1 MDYQTIASLYLSPSA
16 DSVPVPVVPTTPARR
31 LRDAL
36 EPIATQGWWSPQSGS
51 RLEALGLGFLDGY
64 VWGRAASLG
73 EPVSSVVVAAF
84 GVFEPN
90 FLAATYEQGRSVA
103 SRDAVLA
110 QRELAAMES
119 LASVLGAQRESEASA
134 IADTLLTA
142 LRAMDGVGR
151 PLFSGL
157 RQLDVPSNG
166 FGQLWRA
173 AELVREHR
181 GDGHN
186 GACIAAGLDALSMNV
201 LTELWLGFGLGEY
214 SSSRGFSP
222 DALSACVAQLE
233 ATGAMQAGEL
243 TDVGRAGR
251 LAIEAATDTSQA
263 ALVAALGDDLDRIV
277 TVAESMS
284 DALLSAHTFPS
295 DPRKRAA
302 G

>member
-1 MDYQTIASLYLSPSA
+1 MDYQTIASLYLTAST
-16 DSVPVPVVPTTPARR
+16 DSVAVPVVPTTPARR

-84 GVFEPN
+84 GVFESN

-103 SRDAVLA
+103 ARDAVLA
-110 QRELAAMES
+110 QRELAAIES
-119 LASVLGAQRESEASA
+119 LTAVLGAQREDEAAA
-134 IADTLLTA
+134 IAGTLLIA
-142 LRAMDGVGR
+142 LRALDGVGR

-157 RQLDVPSNG
+157 RQLDVPTNG
-166 FGQLWRA
+166 FGRLWRA

-181 GDGHN
+181 GDGHI
-186 GACIAAGLDALSMNV
+186 GACIVAGLDALSMNV

-222 DALSACVAQLE
+222 DALATCVAQLE
-233 ATGAMQAGEL
+233 AMGWMQGGEL
-243 TDVGRAGR
+243 TDAGREAR
-251 LAIEAATDTSQA
+251 LAIEEATDVSQA
-263 ALVAALGDDLDRIV
+263 ALVTALGDDLDRIV
-277 TVAESMS
+277 TVAHSMS
-284 DALLSAHTFPS
+284 EMLLSAHMFPS

>member
-1 MDYQTIASLYLSPSA
+1 VDYQTIASVYLIPSA
-16 DSVPVPVVPTTPARR
+16 DSVAVPVVPITPARR

-73 EPVSSVVVAAF
+73 EPVSSVVVSAF
-84 GVFEPN
+84 GVFEPD
-90 FLAATYEQGRSVA
+90 FLVATYEQGRRVA
-103 SRDAVLA
+103 SRNAVLA
-110 QRELAAMES
+110 QRELAATES
-119 LASVLGAQRESEASA
+119 LTAVLGVSREGEAGA
-134 IADTLLTA
+134 IADSLLIA
-142 LRAMDGVGR
+142 LRALDGVGR

-157 RQLDVPSNG
+157 RQLDVPTDG
-166 FGQLWRA
+166 FGRLWRA

-181 GDGHN
+181 GDGHI

-214 SSSRGFSP
+214 SSTRGFNP
-222 DALSACVAQLE
+222 DALATCVAQLK
-233 ATGAMQAGEL
+233 AMGWLEAGEL
-243 TDVGRAGR
+243 TAQGRDAR
-251 LAIEAATDTSQA
+251 LAIEGATDVSQA
-263 ALVAALGDDLDRIV
+263 ALVNALGDGLDHIV
-277 TVAESMS
+277 IVANSMS

>member
-1 MDYQTIASLYLSPSA
+1 MDYQTIASLYLNPSA
-16 DSVPVPVVPTTPARR
+16 DSVAVPVVPTTAARR

-36 EPIATQGWWSPQSGS
+36 EPIATQGWWSPQSGA
-51 RLEALGLGFLDGY
+51 RLEALGLGFLEGY

-73 EPVSSVVVAAF
+73 EPASSVVVAAF

-90 FLAATYEQGRSVA
+90 FLAGTYEQGRKVV
-103 SRDAVLA
+103 SRDVVLA
-110 QRELAAMES
+110 ERELAAIES
-119 LASVLGAQRESEASA
+119 LTRVLGSQRQSEAA
-134 IADTLLTA
+134 EIAEVLLTA
-142 LRAMDGVGR
+142 LRTLDGVGR

-157 RQLDVPSNG
+157 RQLDVPTDG

-181 GDGHN
+181 GDGHI
-186 GACIAAGLDALSMNV
+186 GACIASGLDALSMNV
-201 LTELWLGFGLGEY
+201 LTELWLGYGLGEY

-222 DALSACVAQLE
+222 DALATCVAQLE
-233 ATGAMQAGEL
+233 AMGAMQAGEL
-243 TDVGRAGR
+243 TDEGRAAR

-263 ALVAALGDDLDRIV
+263 ALTTSLGDDLDRIV
-277 TVAESMS
+277 TIAESMS
-284 DALLSAHTFPS
+284 DALLSTHMFPS